1 MTADASS
8 PNPEAKRKTE
18 PVDWGSFRR
27 LKPFSP
33 VFGSDRGQCIDRF
46 YIERFLDK
54 HAADIHGRVLEIA
67 EDMYTRRFGGD
78 RVSRSDVLQVPPG
91 GRRATIV
98 GDLTTGAGLEATLFD
113 CVILTQTLPVIYDVT
128 AAVKTLH
135 RILRPGGTI
144 LATVPGISQISRY
157 DMDRWG
163 DYWRFTTLS
172 MQRLFETVFPGDAV
186 SVRSHGNVLV
196 AVAFLQG
203 LAVEDLRPEDFESD
217 DPDYQLLITV
227 RALKPEASR

>member
-8 PNPEAKRKTE
+8 LNPEAKRKAE

-27 LKPFSP
+27 LKPVSS

-46 YIERFLDK
+46 YIERFLDE

-67 EDMYTRRFGGD
+67 ENTYTQRFGGE
-78 RVSRSDVLQVPPG
+78 RVLRSDVLQVPPG

-98 GDLTTGAGLEATLFD
+98 GDLTTGAGLEATSFD
-113 CVILTQTLPVIYDVT
+113 CVILTQTLPVIYEVT
-128 AAVKTLH
+128 AAVKTLY
-135 RILRPGGTI
+135 RILRPGGTV

-172 MQRLFETVFPGDAV
+172 ASRLFESVFPADAIT
-186 SVRSHGNVLV
+186 VRSHGNVLL

-203 LAVEDLRPEDFESD
+203 LAVEDLRPEDLESD
-217 DPDYQLLITV
+217 DPDYQLAITV
-227 RALKPEASR
+227 RAVKPGAAR

>member
-1 MTADASS
+1 
-8 PNPEAKRKTE
+8 
-18 PVDWGSFRR
+18 
-27 LKPFSP
+27 L
-33 VFGSDRGQCIDRF
+33 
-46 YIERFLDK
+46 
-54 HAADIHGRVLEIA
+54 
-67 EDMYTRRFGGD
+67 
-78 RVSRSDVLQVPPG
+78 RSDVLHVPPG

-98 GDLTTGAGLEATLFD
+98 ADLTNGAGLESISFD
-113 CVILTQTLPVIYDVT
+113 CVILTQTLPFIYDVT

-144 LATVPGISQISRY
+144 LATMPGISQISRY

-172 MQRLFETVFPGDAV
+172 ARQLFESVFPADAIT
-186 SVRSHGNVLV
+186 VRSHGNVLV

-203 LAVEDLRPEDFESD
+203 LAVEDLRPEDLESD

-227 RALKPEASR
+227 RAVKPEASR